1 MTDRPRTAEQVL
13 ELLGVQ
19 RCIAIVRSQSPEG
32 ALAASRAL
40 VAAGFTAVEI
50 TYTTPRATELLSTLR
65 AEYGDRILLGA
76 GTVSSAGQAGGAT
89 NAGADFLVCPG
100 SPPEL
105 VRAMLETGRLVVPG
119 VLTPTEIM
127 TVRAAGALVV
137 KLFPAAMVGPAGLAA
152 LRGPFPDLAVI
163 PSGGVA
169 IEEVG
174 SWLAAGAHAVGL
186 GSGLTSTGSDPSRHL
201 VSTAAAQLL
210 DTLRS
215 AGGAAQD
222 RR

>member
-19 RCIAIVRSQSPEG
+19 RCIAIVRSQTSGG
-32 ALAASRAL
+32 ALSASRAL

-76 GTVSSAGQAGGAT
+76 GTVSSAGQAAAAAD
-89 NAGADFLVCPG
+89 AGAEFLVCPG

-105 VRAMLETGRLVVPG
+105 VHAMLETGRLVIPG
-119 VLTPTEIM
+119 VLTPTEVM
-127 TVRAAGALVV
+127 AVRAAGALVV
-137 KLFPAAMVGPAGLAA
+137 KLFPATMVGPAGLAA

-163 PSGGVA
+163 PSGGIA
-169 IEEVG
+169 IEEVD

-186 GSGLTSTGSDPSRHL
+186 GSGLTTTGPDQSRRL
-201 VSTAAAQLL
+201 VSPAAAHLL

-215 AGGAAQD
+215 AGGGAQD